1 MSNVLNMVSEQKFE
15 AQTDK
20 IAAAITAAGDGTVD
34 TAMSDSSTNAVQ
46 NKVIKAYVDAQSGG
60 GATVIPLILTE
71 SGLTSETTYKEA
83 FDASLQGVVIFTYGL
98 GDSQARVALN
108 YAQKFVQE
116 SERGIMEETY
126 SLEIQL
132 ELGGEPK
139 VFQGTANDKIG
150 LRQLT
155 AKKQENEEGKD
166 DSRYY

>member
-71 SGLTSETTYKEA
+71 SG
-83 FDASLQGVVIFTYGL
+83 
-98 GDSQARVALN
+98 
-108 YAQKFVQE
+108 
-116 SERGIMEETY
+116 
-126 SLEIQL
+126 
-132 ELGGEPK
+132 
-139 VFQGTANDKIG
+139 
-150 LRQLT
+150 
-155 AKKQENEEGKD
+155 
-166 DSRYY
+166 